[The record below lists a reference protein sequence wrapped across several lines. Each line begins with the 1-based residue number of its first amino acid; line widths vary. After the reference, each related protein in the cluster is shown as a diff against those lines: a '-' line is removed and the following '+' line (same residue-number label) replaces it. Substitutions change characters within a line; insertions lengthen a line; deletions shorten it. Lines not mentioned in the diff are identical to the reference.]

1 VGLAPKVFCRVRRFQ
16 RVLRML
22 HKTTQVDWADVALE
36 CGYYDQAHFIHDFQS
51 FCGLTPSAYLAAA
64 TPHLN
69 HVPLV

>member
-1 VGLAPKVFCRVRRFQ
+1 VRRFQ
-16 RVLRML
+16 QAL
-22 HKTTQVDWADVALE
+22 TTVHGTKQVDWTQVALD

-51 FCGLTPSAYLAAA
+51 FSGMTPSAYLAAA